1 MVFFL
6 LLFLL
11 TALSALP
18 ALPALAEEETLAP
31 PTDAAL
37 EEHFREGG
45 LFGEEEFFGDIEEPR
60 RAPVRVYGR
69 EGFLPL
75 EIADGF
81 RESLGREIRYESYP
95 TTDVL
100 EERLRAPLSDYDV
113 IILPAAFLE
122 GLIQAGRL
130 RLLEK
135 GRFSHYGNL
144 SPIFLEKLLPMDPD
158 NSHAIPYLWGSVG
171 LLYDAAMVRRAA
183 RGLKPSSWAVLFDPK
198 NAQAL
203 SPCGLALPDRPSEVL
218 AAARLFWDAAAAGRL
233 DAGRLDAAAES
244 GEEQP
249 RPRRPRRSRSR
260 RAAADPSDPS
270 RDWDRLSA
278 VMPFIETV
286 APPADILYGGF
297 CLTMGGQAEIFEILQ
312 EGKALDPPKR
322 LRFRRP
328 SEGSPMWMDVMVMPA
343 AADSSS
349 AADSFSDDAAPA
361 AALADPAPASD
372 DAAYL
377 FMDYMLR
384 ADAGATLATLTGYAS
399 PNKAARAGIDEE
411 MRASATLN
419 PPDRSLEGLR
429 IERGASDLARRSLT
443 RAWRSLTRGKRR
455 GEEDPLPLPASDSRA
470 LSAR

>member
-1 MVFFL
+1 MVF

-18 ALPALAEEETLAP
+18 ALPALAEEGTVAP
-31 PTDAAL
+31 PPPPARPAAAL
-37 EEHFREGG
+37 EESFREGG

-130 RLLEK
+130 RLLER

-183 RGLKPSSWAVLFDPK
+183 RGLKPSSWAVLFDPE

-218 AAARLFWDAAAAGRL
+218 AAARLFWDAA
-233 DAGRLDAAAES
+233 GRLDAAS
-244 GEEQP
+244 
-249 RPRRPRRSRSR
+249 
-260 RAAADPSDPS
+260 DPSDPS

-343 AADSSS
+343 AAAAADSSS
-349 AADSFSDDAAPA
+349 AAADSFSDDAPA
-361 AALADPAPASD
+361 PAPASD